1 MDLFR
6 HSTQLG
12 MHKQG
17 ALGYAHWVCQTL
29 KDSPID
35 AVIYSIHNMHAIS
48 VACDAM
54 IWYTGMY
61 NFIFI
66 KITWTSLNIGDVFDF
81 TKDIRFSNTI

>member
-12 MHKQG
+12 MHNQG

-29 KDSPID
+29 KASPID
-35 AVIYSIHNMHAIS
+35 SVIYSIHNMHAIP

-54 IWYTGMY
+54 IWYTGIY
-61 NFIFI
+61 DFI
-66 KITWTSLNIGDVFDF
+66 
-81 TKDIRFSNTI
+81 